1 MSGLNFLFAGALLFD
16 LLLGDPR
23 GGWHPVVLIG
33 KLITFME
40 QRLLKKECGRLR
52 KKAAGLLLLV
62 SVAGLVYLTC
72 YLLTKII
79 FLAGERAGAVGS
91 ALILSFAISPRAL
104 RQAAQEIYNL
114 LLAGDIA
121 KARQKTGLIVG
132 RDTGKLDA
140 AEITRATV
148 ETVAENITDGVI
160 SPLFFAAIGGAPLA
174 FAYRAV
180 NTLDSMVGYKND
192 RYLDFGWASA
202 RFDDIC
208 NYIPARISACLIVA
222 AAAALPGCD
231 PKGAFCVLCRDAGKH
246 PSPNS
251 GLAEAAVAGA
261 LGIRL
266 GGCNYYAGRPSWR
279 GHMGDA
285 RHGLMPAHI
294 EKTVR
299 IMYFAAVAFA
309 VVLTAIGLW

>member
-1 MSGLNFLFAGALLFD
+1 MSDLNSLFLGALLFD
-16 LLLGDPR
+16 FLLGDPR

-40 QRLLKKECGRLR
+40 RRLLKKGGGGRR
-52 KKAAGLLLLV
+52 KRAAGLLLLAAV
-62 SVAGLVYLTC
+62 SGLAYFVC
-72 YLLTKII
+72 SLLTKII

-104 RQAAQEIYNL
+104 RQAAQEIYSL
-114 LLAGDIA
+114 LLAGDIV
-121 KARQKTGLIVG
+121 KARQKTGLVVG
-132 RDTGKLDA
+132 RDTGNLDES
-140 AEITRATV
+140 EITRATV

-192 RYLDFGWASA
+192 RYFDFGWASA

-208 NYIPARISACLIVA
+208 NYIPARISACLIIV

-231 PKGAFCVLCRDAGKH
+231 PKGAFCIFWRDAGKH

-251 GLAEAAVAGA
+251 GCAEAAVAGA
-261 LGIRL
+261 LNVRL
-266 GGCNYYAGRPSWR
+266 GGCNYYFGRPSRR
-279 GHMGDA
+279 GYMGDA
-285 RHGLMPAHI
+285 RHELTAAHI
-294 EKTVR
+294 KKAAG

-309 VVLTAIGLW
+309 VILTAAGL